1 MLAPMEIELVP
12 LTRELGLV
20 HDGTFHRATLG
31 DTEVLALVTTM
42 GMSAGEEATRTML
55 DAGVDCVI
63 VVGIAGGV
71 DPTTVTI
78 GDVVVPETVI
88 DRRTDRRC
96 GPPRSPG
103 VTPRG
108 TISCGD
114 ELITDPT
121 QLAAMGATGVI
132 AVDMETAAVATV
144 CEDAGVPWS
153 AYRGIS
159 DYAGEGLVD
168 QELFEA
174 TNADGSANPDAMR
187 EYLERHPEKREVL
200 TRLAHDTTRATEAA
214 AAAAIFGV
222 TFPL

>member
-1 MLAPMEIELVP
+1 MP

-20 HDGTFHRATLG
+20 HDGTFHRAEVG

-42 GMSAGEEATRTML
+42 GMAAGEDAARTML
-55 DAGVDCVI
+55 DAGVDRAI

-71 DPTTVTI
+71 DPSTVTI

-88 DRRTDRRC
+88 DRRTDRRY
-96 GPPRSPG
+96 GPPLSPG
-103 VTPRG
+103 VSPRG

-114 ELITDPT
+114 ELITDPAR
-121 QLAAMGATGVI
+121 LATMAASGVI
-132 AVDMETAAVATV
+132 AVDMETAAVAAV
-144 CEDAGVPWS
+144 CDKAGVPWS

-174 TNADGSANPDAMR
+174 TNPDGSADPDALR
-187 EYLERHPEKREVL
+187 EYLERHPEKLDVL
-200 TRLAHDTTRATEAA
+200 TRLAQDTTRATEAA
-214 AAAAIFGV
+214 AGAAILGV
-222 TFPL
+222 TSLR